1 MSRRRK
7 AREYALQLL
16 FGLDITKDYSGWGSF
31 VHFWADKDDPDD
43 LVEFCRSLV
52 TGTGE
57 NVEAIDEALRGA
69 AENWSLER
77 MNAVDRNIL
86 RLAAYEIMFRPDI
99 PASVSINE
107 ALEIAKKFSTPDSAS
122 FINGI
127 LDRIAK
133 GQTEATRE
141 NLTPAPLLKERG

>member
-16 FGLDITKDYSGWGSF
+16 FGIDITKDAANWESF
-31 VHFWADKDDPDD
+31 AHFWADKDEPDD
-43 LVEFCRSLV
+43 LLEFCRSLV
-52 TGTGE
+52 AGTGE
-57 NVEAIDEALRGA
+57 NIEAIDEALRGA

-77 MNAVDRNIL
+77 MNAVDRNVL

-133 GQTEATRE
+133 GQA
-141 NLTPAPLLKERG
+141 AA

>member
-1 MSRRRK
+1 M
-7 AREYALQLL
+7 
-16 FGLDITKDYSGWGSF
+16 DITKDVANSESF
-31 VHFWADKDDPDD
+31 AHFWGDKNEPDD
-43 LVEFCRSLV
+43 LVEFSRSLV
-52 TGTGE
+52 AGTGE
-57 NVEAIDEALRGA
+57 NIEAIDEALRGA

-77 MNAVDRNIL
+77 MNAVDRNVL

-133 GQTEATRE
+133 GQA
-141 NLTPAPLLKERG
+141 AA